1 MENVLGWAKGI
12 AGCLIVM
19 SLALQ
24 CVPGK
29 KYRPYLR
36 LFLGIVLILTIVA
49 PLSEF
54 LGFSGALET
63 LTGELAYREE
73 DSDWVEKLMEGEDWA
88 KEQIIAAAQEM
99 SREAQDSDGQEKED
113 GKSPNKQGKDGAAE
127 AAARIQ
133 VEVNVQEVPPVVI
146 SGEESE

>member
-12 AGCLIVM
+12 AGCLIMM

-36 LFLGIVLILTIVA
+36 LFLGIVLVLTILA

-54 LGFSGALET
+54 LGFSGAMET

-88 KEQIIAAAQEM
+88 KKQIIAAAQEM
-99 SREAQDSDGQEKED
+99 SREAQDGDEQERGDGESENRQEKNE
-113 GKSPNKQGKDGAAE
+113 AAE

-133 VEVNVQEVPPVVI
+133 VEVKVQEVPPVVI